1 MDLFVV
7 FDSDPLLKV
16 QFFNDKPLSNLYL
29 DFIGSLFET
38 IHNKLPQAFR
48 NVYLFPAQITNTK
61 ISIILPCFDKQ
72 TSESL
77 SKVSL
82 MTKPVICFKL

>member
-48 NVYLFPAQITNTK
+48 NVYLFSSSDHKHQNLYHLA
-61 ISIILPCFDKQ
+61 L
-72 TSESL
+72 L
-77 SKVSL
+77 
-82 MTKPVICFKL
+82 